1 MHPEN
6 QTQNKPATGTNRIK
20 QRLHDFIERVRTL
33 QGDPHYIA
41 VGMAIGVFVAITPT
55 IPFHTAIA
63 LALAFM
69 LRGSKPAAA
78 IAVWVSNPVTIP
90 IFYLGSYK
98 VGNYILGNSIP
109 YNPKFESL
117 TELAQLGLDATAAMV
132 VGGILLGILPGIAAY
147 FITRK
152 IFTTLRARIAQRH
165 PVGPLP

>member
-1 MHPEN
+1 MHQNDQAQNN
-6 QTQNKPATGTNRIK
+6 QGTGRNRLK
-20 QRLHDFIERVRTL
+20 QRFHDFIKNAKEL

-69 LRGSKPAAA
+69 LRGSKAAA
-78 IAVWVSNPVTIP
+78 VIAVWVSNPVTIP

-98 VGNYILGNSIP
+98 VGNFILGNSIP
-109 YNPKFESL
+109 FDPKYESL
-117 TELAQLGLDATAAMV
+117 SELAKLGADATIAMM
-132 VGGILLGILPGIAAY
+132 VGDVILGIVPGIAAY

-152 IFTTLRARIAQRH
+152 VFSTLRLRKAQRDSINK
-165 PVGPLP
+165 LP

>member
-1 MHPEN
+1 MHPDEQSRKEKN
-6 QTQNKPATGTNRIK
+6 TAINRLK
-20 QRLHDFIERVRTL
+20 QRLHDFIERAKKL

-63 LALAFM
+63 LVLAFL
-69 LRGSKPAAA
+69 LRGSKPAAV

-98 VGNYILGNSIP
+98 VGNFILGNSIP
-109 YNPKFESL
+109 FDPKYESL
-117 TELAQLGLDATAAMV
+117 SELAKLGADATIAML
-132 VGGILLGILPGIAAY
+132 VGGVILGIVPGIASY

-152 IFTTLRARIAQRH
+152 IFTTLRARRVDKH
-165 PVGPLP
+165 LFDEMP

>member
-1 MHPEN
+1 MHPSN
-6 QTQNKPATGTNRIK
+6 QTRKEQNTVTNRLK
-20 QRLHDFIERVRTL
+20 QRLRDFIERAKKL

-69 LRGSKPAAA
+69 LRGSKPAAV

-98 VGNYILGNSIP
+98 VGNFILGNSIP
-109 YNPKFESL
+109 FDPKYEALS
-117 TELAQLGLDATAAMV
+117 ELAKLGADATIAML
-132 VGGILLGILPGIAAY
+132 VGGVILGIVPGIAAY

-152 IFTTLRARIAQRH
+152 IFTTLRTRRVEKH
-165 PVGPLP
+165 LFDEMP

>member
-1 MHPEN
+1 MHPN
-6 QTQNKPATGTNRIK
+6 DQTRNKQNTGKNRLK
-20 QRLHDFIERVRTL
+20 QRLHDFIERAKKL

-63 LALAFM
+63 LVLAFM
-69 LRGSKPAAA
+69 LRGSKPAAV

-98 VGNYILGNSIP
+98 VGNFILGNSIP
-109 YNPKFESL
+109 FDPKYESL
-117 TELAQLGLDATAAMV
+117 SELAKLGMDATIAMM
-132 VGGILLGILPGIAAY
+132 VGGVILGIVPGIAAY

-152 IFTTLRARIAQRH
+152 TFTTLRARRAEKH
-165 PVGPLP
+165 LFDKMP

>member
-1 MHPEN
+1 MHPN
-6 QTQNKPATGTNRIK
+6 DQNPIERNTGKNRLK
-20 QRLHDFIERVRTL
+20 QRLHDFIERVKKL

-69 LRGSKPAAA
+69 LRGSKAAAA

-90 IFYLGSYK
+90 IFYLCSYK
-98 VGNYILGNSIP
+98 VGNFILGNSIP
-109 YNPKFESL
+109 FDPKYESL
-117 TELAQLGLDATAAMV
+117 SELAKLGLDATIAMM
-132 VGGILLGILPGIAAY
+132 VGGVILGIFPGIAAY

-152 IFTTLRARIAQRH
+152 IFITLRARKAQRDLS
-165 PVGPLP
+165 GKLL

>member
-1 MHPEN
+1 MHPDE
-6 QTQNKPATGTNRIK
+6 QTRNEPKTVTNRLK
-20 QRLHDFIERVRTL
+20 QRLHDFIERAKKL

-55 IPFHTAIA
+55 TPFQTAIA

-69 LRGSKPAAA
+69 LRASKPSAV

-98 VGNYILGNSIP
+98 VGNFILGNSIP
-109 YNPKFESL
+109 FDPKYESFS
-117 TELAQLGLDATAAMV
+117 ELAKLGANVTIAMM
-132 VGGILLGILPGIAAY
+132 VGGVILGIIPGIAAY

-152 IFTTLRARIAQRH
+152 IFTTLRARRVEKHLFDEMQ
-165 PVGPLP
+165 